1 MKRLMIACVAV
12 CLALAGCA
20 RPAEET
26 VVVEETTVVE
36 WEKVLPGLMTETQK
50 AQQELI
56 LTATNALAAEL
67 IGELT
72 AALDAGDASAAI
84 AVCREKAPT
93 VAAHVTEVYGL
104 EICRTS
110 HQLRNPTNVAP
121 SWADAYVADLVED
134 PTYVEGPNGELGAL
148 LPVRLR
154 AECQMCHGS
163 AEEIDEEIMAALAKY
178 YPDDQAIGFA
188 EGDLRGWFWVEAPPG
203 EPEVETTEM

>member
-1 MKRLMIACVAV
+1 MKHLVVACVAV

-20 RPAEET
+20 RPAEEP
-26 VVVEETTVVE
+26 VIVEETAVVE

-67 IGELT
+67 MGELT

-84 AVCREKAPT
+84 AVCRGKAPT
-93 VAAHVTEVYGL
+93 VAAHVTEVYSV
-104 EICRTS
+104 EIGRTS
-110 HQLRNPTNVAP
+110 YRLRNPANEAP
-121 SWADAYVADLVED
+121 SWAEAYVADLVED
-134 PTYVEGPNGELGAL
+134 PTYVAGPDGELGAL
-148 LPVRLR
+148 LPIRLR

-163 AEEIDEEIMAALAKY
+163 AEEIDEEVMAALAES
-178 YPDDQAIGFA
+178 YPDDQAMGFV

-203 EPEVETTEM
+203 EPETSS

>member
-1 MKRLMIACVAV
+1 MKHLVVACVAV
-12 CLALAGCA
+12 CLALVGCA
-20 RPAEET
+20 RPAEEP

-67 IGELT
+67 MGELS
-72 AALDAGDASAAI
+72 AALDSGDASAAI

-93 VAAHVTEVYGL
+93 VAAHVTELYGL
-104 EICRTS
+104 EIGRTS
-110 HQLRNPTNVAP
+110 HRLRNRANVAP
-121 SWADAYVADLVED
+121 SWADSYVADLVED

-163 AEEIDEEIMAALAKY
+163 AEEIDEEIVAALAEN
-178 YPDDQAIGFA
+178 YPDDQAMGFA

-203 EPEVETTEM
+203 ETDVAG

>member
-1 MKRLMIACVAV
+1 MKHLVVACVAV
-12 CLALAGCA
+12 CLALVGCA
-20 RPAEET
+20 RPAEEP

-67 IGELT
+67 MGELT

-93 VAAHVTEVYGL
+93 VAAHVTELYGL
-104 EICRTS
+104 EIGRTS
-110 HQLRNPTNVAP
+110 HRLRDPANVAP

-134 PTYVEGPNGELGAL
+134 PTYVVGPNGELGAL
-148 LPVRLR
+148 LPIKLR

-163 AEEIDEEIMAALAKY
+163 ADEIDEEIMAALAEH
-178 YPDDQAIGFA
+178 YPDDQALDFA
-188 EGDLRGWFWVEAPPG
+188 EGDLRGWFWVEAMPG
-203 EPEVETTEM
+203 EPDASS